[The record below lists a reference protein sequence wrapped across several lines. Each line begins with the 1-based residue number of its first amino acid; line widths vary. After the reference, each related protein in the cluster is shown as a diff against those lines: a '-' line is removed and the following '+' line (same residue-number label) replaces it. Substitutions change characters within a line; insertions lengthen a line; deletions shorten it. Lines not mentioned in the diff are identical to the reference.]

1 MSRLTRSSLVLIVLL
16 AIALHSAAIVS
27 AQDVF
32 PTNTPVPTRT
42 PTPSRTLSLPTG
54 TIFVNVPIAPDEA
67 NNGDG
72 FEITGVVI
80 ERTLNT
86 VERVSITVR
95 NTGDATLSGV
105 GWYLLTPAYITAPD
119 SWRFAAFT
127 APAESIGGL
136 PPGESI
142 TLDLPG
148 PGADGGLMGEYLLST
163 WVHRAETD
171 GTTRHA
177 DGLGFA
183 QPLVVGPPLFLTVDH
198 VDLIPVPESESDH
211 LLFVS
216 FTLRNYTPQYAEI
229 GYSYAVAAPDAE
241 RPWEEG
247 VFSLPYRALIM
258 LPGSTLNVTTR
269 ERITLPAGAQ
279 FAVTGYL
286 QQNLEGSFQF
296 RSSYL
301 FPDLIGA
308 AG

>member
-1 MSRLTRSSLVLIVLL
+1 MNRSPLFLIALL
-16 AIALHSAAIVS
+16 AIAFCGTAIVS
-27 AQDVF
+27 AQDIF
-32 PTNTPVPTRT
+32 ATNTPVPTRT
-42 PTPSRTLSLPTG
+42 PMPSRTLSLPTG
-54 TIFVNVPIAPDEA
+54 TIFVNVPIPEA
-67 NNGDG
+67 EAGNGDG
-72 FEITGVVI
+72 FEITGVLI

-95 NTGDATLSGV
+95 STGDAALSGL

-119 SWRFAAFT
+119 AWRFAAFT
-127 APAESIGGL
+127 APTVRIPAL
-136 PPGESI
+136 PPGETL

-148 PGADGGLMGEYLLST
+148 PGTDSPLMGEYLLSA
-163 WVHRAETD
+163 WVHRAESD

-183 QPLVVGPPLFLTVDH
+183 QPLVIGPPLFLTIDH
-198 VDLIPVPESESDH
+198 VDLVPPAEGESEH

-229 GYSYAVAAPDAE
+229 GYSYAIAAPETE
-241 RPWEEG
+241 RPWEQG
-247 VFSLPYRALIM
+247 IFSLPYRTLIM

-269 ERITLPAGAQ
+269 ERISLPPGEQ
-279 FAVTGYL
+279 FSVTGYL
-286 QQNLEGSFQF
+286 QQNVSGSPQF

-308 AG
+308 VD